1 MVTAQGEVPIPEYSM
16 REESEAVRT
25 HRLVV
30 VGGVE
35 HIIDMTLVEP
45 YRSIVQHAGTFSS
58 VRLSYNLSL
67 DGRIQN

>member
-16 REESEAVRT
+16 REESEEVRT

-35 HIIDMTLVEP
+35 HVIDMTLVEP
-45 YRSIVQHAGTFSS
+45 YKNIVQHAGDN
-58 VRLSYNLSL
+58 R
-67 DGRIQN
+67 